1 MSLWSRGENA
11 RMPQGTAGNKETDV
25 ANTEIYPFAMLKTG
39 KSFLHT
45 VKITKNSVDGRR
57 HVFKVT

>member
-1 MSLWSRGENA
+1 
-11 RMPQGTAGNKETDV
+11 MPQGTAGNKETDV